1 MSDEQHYNTEF
12 IPMGKNE
19 EMNRLDKR
27 FLELQDLYIASIN
40 NQHRELRAQSVCT
53 GIGIGAGLGI
63 ATVVLIQLARWAGV
77 WSAAQI

>member
-1 MSDEQHYNTEF
+1 
-12 IPMGKNE
+12 MGNDDVDDKNA
-19 EMNRLDKR
+19 LDKR
-27 FLELQDLYIASIN
+27 FLELQDLYVASIN

-63 ATVVLIQLARWAGV
+63 ATVVLIQIARYAGV